1 MANIYVTSAGNDGS
15 GDGSSGSP
23 YLTISKAFAEAANSD
38 VIIVNDSA
46 TYTVATGGAN
56 QVISAGGALK
66 SSLTFKA
73 GTDCTPIFDGADSA
87 VYCFKT
93 WTAWT
98 IQGLTFRNFATT
110 GGNANSIIHGYSGY
124 NIVGYVSDCVFYD
137 STGGAIYLQ
146 GAGSTVLRNK
156 IYNVDKRGGDCN
168 IGDATTI
175 VKNNLIY
182 DCGDAAILGT
192 SITVEHNTIYNCPRS
207 INFVEQNYALR
218 AAIARFNIVSGSNVN
233 VSAINAAAHS
243 YNCVAGAYDSHNS
256 PTSYNNN
263 GGDTSLGTGDVAGSP
278 IFTDEANDDYTLGP
292 GSPGRGASVGST
304 TTDDLLSKSRQWS
317 YDHKVL
323 GRNTA
328 NDEEMGCYEHEGKI
342 LGVATQNIAKVM
354 GQSG

>member
-1 MANIYVTSAGNDGS
+1 VADIYVTSAGNDS
-15 GDGSSGSP
+15 TGDGSSGSP
-23 YLTISKAFAEAANSD
+23 YLTISKAFTEAANSD

-73 GTDCTPIFDGADSA
+73 GTGCTPIFDGDDSA

-93 WTAWT
+93 WSGWT
-98 IQGLTFRNFATT
+98 IQGLTFRNFAAT
-110 GGNANSIIHGYSGY
+110 GGDTTSIIHGYSGMS
-124 NIVGYVSDCVFYD
+124 IVGHVSDCVFYD
-137 STGGAIYLQ
+137 SDGGAIYFQ
-146 GAGSTVLRNK
+146 GAGSSVLRNK
-156 IYNVDKRGGDCN
+156 IYNIGKRGIDCG
-168 IGDATTI
+168 IGDITTI
-175 VKNNLIY
+175 VRNNLIY
-182 DCGDAAILGT
+182 DCGTNAILGT
-192 SITVEHNTIYNCPRS
+192 SITVDHNTVYNTPKLGT
-207 INFVEQNYALR
+207 NGTTYAVR
-218 AAIARFNIVSGSNVN
+218 GGIVRYNIVSGSNCT
-233 VSAINAAAHS
+233 IAALQGS
-243 YNCVAGAYDSHNS
+243 SRTYNCVTGAYDASGG
-256 PTSYNNN
+256 NNPVSIY
-263 GGDTSLGTGDVAGSP
+263 GGAGTGGVDGSP

-292 GSPGRGASVGST
+292 GSPGRGSSVGSSLT
-304 TTDDLLSKSRQWS
+304 VDLLSKSRQWS